1 MLINRLCVG
10 LLRTALSGGFFV
22 FCPKLQQEEKMKLKK
37 LLTVFAVMV
46 AFAFVLAG
54 CGDPTVKPLDGTA
67 TVVIDGSQQKVYT
80 VDLKKNGFT
89 TEDRGWDLVI
99 WLADNE
105 ELSFTASSSAYG
117 KYFTSIGELREDA
130 ASYTYISVYT
140 SVEKDFSTYEPVLK
154 VDYEGKTLTMSG
166 VGISGMHLE
175 SGCVIYFTTKYPA

>member
-67 TVVIDGSQQKVYT
+67 TVVIH
-80 VDLKKNGFT
+80 VDLRST
-89 TEDRGWDLVI
+89 
-99 WLADNE
+99 
-105 ELSFTASSSAYG
+105 SAESEMVG
-117 KYFTSIGELREDA
+117 ND
-130 ASYTYISVYT
+130 
-140 SVEKDFSTYEPVLK
+140 
-154 VDYEGKTLTMSG
+154 EGILLGRSG
-166 VGISGMHLE
+166 
-175 SGCVIYFTTKYPA
+175 